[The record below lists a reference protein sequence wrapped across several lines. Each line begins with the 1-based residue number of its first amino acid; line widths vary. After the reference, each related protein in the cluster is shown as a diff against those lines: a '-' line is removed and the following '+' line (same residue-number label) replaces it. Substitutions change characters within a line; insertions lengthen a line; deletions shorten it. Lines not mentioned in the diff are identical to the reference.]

1 MIELNMK
8 KEWIGK
14 NLFEL
19 NFIKKYSLNV
29 IAIKENEKININIDP
44 KVPLNDNMKLIVVG
58 NRNKIKKIS

>member
-19 NFIKKYSLNV
+19 KFRKKYSLNV
-29 IAIKENEKININIDP
+29 IAIKENEKINNNIDP
-44 KVPLNDNMKLIVVG
+44 KVPLNDNMKLIVVV